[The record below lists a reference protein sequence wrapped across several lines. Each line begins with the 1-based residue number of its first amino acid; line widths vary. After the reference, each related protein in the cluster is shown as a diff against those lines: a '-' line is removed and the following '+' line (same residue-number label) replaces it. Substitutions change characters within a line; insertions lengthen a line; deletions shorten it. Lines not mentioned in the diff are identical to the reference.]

1 MNRQPPMIDGQR
13 PIAEHVKHLGVHHR
27 RDKIE
32 CRIAVGHHRKE
43 CDFFISQL
51 FQFQFIVLHHFTDC
65 LNVKWR
71 EPCAAA
77 N

>member
-13 PIAEHVKHLGVHHR
+13 PIAEHVKHLGVHHS

-32 CRIAVGHHRKE
+32 RRIAVGHHRKE
-43 CDFFISQL
+43 
-51 FQFQFIVLHHFTDC
+51 
-65 LNVKWR
+65 R